1 MKDELLALTRAQVAD
16 LAAVSKA
23 IKAAPTA
30 RIKQRALLDAGA
42 AAARRWFDIVRPA
55 LERAVFPS
63 DAIAGYSARFE
74 ALLAMTRG
82 QPMKAAYLKAVSDIS
97 APYVS
102 DIVHHIEIGSFTSVS
117 GLSIAPYI
125 EGLPIDEGDYLDEA
139 QRCLSAQG
147 LRACIV
153 LGWCATVAR
162 IHRKIEEIGFDKF
175 SKATEEM
182 KAKTTGRFKP
192 FTKTYSIE
200 SLSELQRIFDTDIL
214 FILEYLQLIDS
225 NQHARLRH
233 CFDMRNHSAHPG
245 QAPITGEN
253 LYSFFSDITQ
263 IVLKN
268 SKFEPKPIPPFAWS
282 PSTSHHPSSAM
293 PFHSIV
299 PLPCGFA

>member
-1 MKDELLALTRAQVAD
+1 
-16 LAAVSKA
+16 VSVDVRGR
-23 IKAAPTA
+23 PTT
-30 RIKQRALLDAGA
+30 
-42 AAARRWFDIVRPA
+42 ARRWFDVKRPA
-55 LERAVFPS
+55 LEQARF
-63 DAIAGYSARFE
+63 SADSITAFSTRFE

-82 QPMKAAYLKAVSDIS
+82 QPMKTAYLKALSEIS
-97 APYVS
+97 APYVP
-102 DIVHHIEIGSFTSVS
+102 DIVHHIEIGSFTSVT

-139 QRCLSAQG
+139 QRCLGAQA

-162 IHRKIEEIGFDKF
+162 IHSKIEEIGFDKF

-192 FTKTYSIE
+192 FTKTYTVE
-200 SLSELQRIFDTDIL
+200 SLSELQRIFDTDLL

-245 QAPITGEN
+245 LAPITGEN
-253 LYSFFSDITQ
+253 LYSFFSDVTQ

-268 SKFEPKPIPPFAWS
+268 PKFQIAPYNS
-282 PSTSHHPSSAM
+282 MHP
-293 PFHSIV
+293 
-299 PLPCGFA
+299 GG